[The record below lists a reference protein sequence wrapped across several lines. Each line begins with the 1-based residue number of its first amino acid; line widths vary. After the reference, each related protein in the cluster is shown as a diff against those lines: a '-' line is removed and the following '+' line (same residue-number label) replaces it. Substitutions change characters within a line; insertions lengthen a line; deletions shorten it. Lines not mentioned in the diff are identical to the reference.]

1 MSGMEGLG
9 RVFNVISLADTVGF
23 DMSQCSAVSLV
34 FQASGASSAL
44 FAAAK
49 TFAGSYDAFL
59 PASGFN
65 QPTRW
70 YQSTSDTGTAG
81 WTKQTAVWTNG
92 ATASLALAGTT
103 AYMSVVDIFGTQMAD
118 GYKYLKV
125 TCTNATVIA
134 ITHDLTV
141 QRSPVNLKILGS

>member
-23 DMSQCSAVSLV
+23 SMSECSAVSLV
-34 FQASGASSAL
+34 FTASGASSAV
-44 FAAAK
+44 FTAAK
-49 TFAGSYDAFL
+49 TFTGSYDNFSVAN
-59 PASGFN
+59 GFS
-65 QPTRW
+65 QPNHW

-81 WTKQTAVWTNG
+81 WTKQTASWST
-92 ATASLALAGTT
+92 ATLTLAGTT
-103 AYMSVVDIFGTQMAD
+103 GYMSVVDIFGSMFAD

-125 TCTNATVIA
+125 TCTNATVVA

-141 QRSPVNLKILGS
+141 QRKPANLAILGA

>member
-1 MSGMEGLG
+1 MAGMEGLG
-9 RVFNVISLADTVGF
+9 RQFNVISLADTVGF
-23 DMSQCSAVSLV
+23 SMVDCSAVTLV
-34 FQASGASSAL
+34 FTTSGAASAL

-49 TFAGSYDAFL
+49 TFSGSYDAFL
-59 PASGFN
+59 PASGFG

-81 WTKQTAVWTNG
+81 WTKQTAVWTNTT
-92 ATASLALAGTT
+92 TASLALSGTT
-103 AYMSVVDIFGTQMAD
+103 GYMSVVDIFGSQIAD

-125 TCTNATVIA
+125 TCTNATVVA

-141 QRSPVNLKILGS
+141 QRSPVNLAILGA